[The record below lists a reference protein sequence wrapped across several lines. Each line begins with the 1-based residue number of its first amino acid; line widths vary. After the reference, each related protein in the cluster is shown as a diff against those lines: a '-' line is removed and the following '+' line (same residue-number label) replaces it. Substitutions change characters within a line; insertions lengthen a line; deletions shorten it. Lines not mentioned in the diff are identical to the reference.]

1 MSEFEEALWLSAEN
15 WVDSFPTDLP
25 KHKFSKKHNKIIN
38 DIIYGK
44 QDKKIKFSKGTIKVL
59 IIAAVL
65 LAIATTVFAIP
76 PSREYIVDKFS
87 NHSEYNVVDKKN
99 SKSVTSLNVNYI
111 PAGFKKSDDYGNTV
125 QYVNGDKEFVVDKI
139 ELTASIGF
147 DTEHYDPEIIKI
159 NGIDAVYYRSD
170 YNEKGIIFNDGNY
183 IYMIEG
189 NIEKDELVQIA
200 QNVEWLFVKRAESSA
215 LFYFFITK
223 WNFLGIMYNEGINRK
238 GGVNY
243 DKAK

>member
-65 LAIATTVFAIP
+65 LAIATTVFAIL

-111 PAGFKKSDDYGNTV
+111 PAGFEKSDDYGDTV

-159 NGIDAVYYRSD
+159 NGIDAVYYRSN
-170 YNEKGIIFNDGNY
+170 YNEKGIIFNDRNY
-183 IYMIEG
+183 IYMIAG

-200 QNVEWLFVKRAESSA
+200 QNVK
-215 LFYFFITK
+215 
-223 WNFLGIMYNEGINRK
+223 
-238 GGVNY
+238 
-243 DKAK
+243 

>member
-1 MSEFEEALWLSAEN
+1 MLKIPMCEKKLRIRKKQIKENIRRKEIIKCQNLKRLYGFRLKIGLTLSLRICQSISSA
-15 WVDSFPTDLP
+15 
-25 KHKFSKKHNKIIN
+25 KRHNKIIN

-111 PAGFKKSDDYGNTV
+111 PAGFEKSDDYGNTV

-159 NGIDAVYYRSD
+159 NGIDAVYYRSN
-170 YNEKGIIFNDGNY
+170 YNGKGIIFNDGNY

-200 QNVEWLFVKRAESSA
+200 QNVE
-215 LFYFFITK
+215 
-223 WNFLGIMYNEGINRK
+223 
-238 GGVNY
+238 
-243 DKAK
+243 